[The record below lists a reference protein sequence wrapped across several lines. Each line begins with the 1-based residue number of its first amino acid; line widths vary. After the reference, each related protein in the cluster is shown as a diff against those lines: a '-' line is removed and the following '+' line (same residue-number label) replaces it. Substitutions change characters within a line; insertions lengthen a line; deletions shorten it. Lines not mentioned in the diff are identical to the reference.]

1 MLLLEFQ
8 LAHSKWPN
16 GATEFRK
23 ISCSNFRK
31 AFGIP
36 QGAPSSWEMF
46 GKKNQ
51 QILES
56 FKIYTK
62 NYFRPRYHFL
72 LGYRHTLTQKLCG
85 THVSHM
91 QIYAYFTFT
100 QTFGV
105 TRDYV
110 HPRQS
115 CQKNTKTY
123 KYKNTAVKFEFQINN
138 RYNLNMFQILPCCC
152 SVIKSCP
159 TICNP
164 MNCTMPGF
172 PVHHYLPEF
181 AQFMSIESVMP
192 SNHLI
197 LCRPLLLLPL
207 IFPSIRAF
215 SNELA
220 LHIRWPKY
228 QSFSFSI
235 STSNEYSGLIS
246 FRSDWLNLLAVQ
258 RTLKNLLKH
267 YNLKASVLQYSAFF
281 MV

>member
-1 MLLLEFQ
+1 MSPTCKSMHISPSHKLLG
-8 LAHSKWPN
+8 SP
-16 GATEFRK
+16 GTMCTPGRVVRK
-23 ISCSNFRK
+23 I
-31 AFGIP
+31 
-36 QGAPSSWEMF
+36 
-46 GKKNQ
+46 
-51 QILES
+51 
-56 FKIYTK
+56 
-62 NYFRPRYHFL
+62 
-72 LGYRHTLTQKLCG
+72 QK
-85 THVSHM
+85 H
-91 QIYAYFTFT
+91 I
-100 QTFGV
+100 
-105 TRDYV
+105 
-110 HPRQS
+110 
-115 CQKNTKTY
+115 N

-138 RYNLNMFQILPCCC
+138 RYNLNMFQILHCCC

-228 QSFSFSI
+228 
-235 STSNEYSGLIS
+235 
-246 FRSDWLNLLAVQ
+246 
-258 RTLKNLLKH
+258 
-267 YNLKASVLQYSAFF
+267 
-281 MV
+281 